1 MNTTTQSTAIAL
13 LQAGLSMPLETIVL
27 SRSQRKALDYAKSLH
42 DKGQLSDL
50 AISGN
55 KTDNVLF
62 HALNLRN
69 EVNNALNNNQKIYS
83 LIQKC
88 NGSDT
93 RFELPKS
100 AKIAD
105 LFTWVAALEAQIRG
119 KADSTQ
125 KAIESRRTTIQTRFG
140 DCINLAADLQRL
152 CLCGDAH
159 ALNVSLLLSQ
169 LVDVRAGI
177 LVACL
182 VVVVEHEA
190 RVLLSQFCDLCS
202 DWVVLGNLDHSVL
215 PKNVNQFERN
225 LPARNSVT
233 TS

>member
-13 LQAGLSMPLETIVL
+13 LQAGFSAPLETSIL
-27 SRSQRKALDYAKSLH
+27 SRSQRKALDYAKGLH
-42 DKGQLSDL
+42 EKGQLSDL

-55 KTDNVLF
+55 KTDSALF

-105 LFTWVAALEAQIRG
+105 LFSWVAALEAQIRG
-119 KADSTQ
+119 KADSTE
-125 KAIESRRTTIQTRFG
+125 KAVESRRDTIQTRFG
-140 DCINLAADLQRL
+140 DCINLVEALRL
-152 CLCGDAH
+152 VQ
-159 ALNVSLLLSQ
+159 VS
-169 LVDVRAGI
+169 A
-177 LVACL
+177 
-182 VVVVEHEA
+182 
-190 RVLLSQFCDLCS
+190 
-202 DWVVLGNLDHSVL
+202 
-215 PKNVNQFERN
+215 PTTTPTTT
-225 LPARNSVT
+225 PATVGATVPAT
-233 TS
+233 TPTTA